1 MGNKQCLFH
10 QNRSSSV
17 RWTPPAVTPRGDLQ
31 ESIARYGPPVA
42 DLGLG
47 GSSSGPG
54 HLLPSSSGFLG
65 FCFCCLCVYCRDIK
79 GRKNRRRYHWE
90 WASQVAQLVKN
101 LPAVWETSGSIPR
114 LGRSPGGG
122 RDNSL
127 SILAWRIPMDREAWQ
142 ATAHEVAQSQ
152 TQLSD

>member
-101 LPAVWETSGSIPR
+101 LPAVWETWVQSLGWEDPLEEVVTTHSVFLPGESPWTEKPGR
-114 LGRSPGGG
+114 L
-122 RDNSL
+122 
-127 SILAWRIPMDREAWQ
+127 
-142 ATAHEVAQSQ
+142 
-152 TQLSD
+152 QLMKSHRARHN